1 MAASAGIRSW
11 GTSAGAKEAYLVL
24 SGQVSELNPSP
35 SDAAVER
42 VPLKVV
48 PRRPARGMVG
58 DAPVRSTYTSRVR
71 AGEDVP
77 IRGCTPTQAR
87 NALVASMH
95 PGLAAGEAGDKAKAW
110 QEKLRARAFVMGEP
124 RSFHPPSA
132 CASRPAP
139 SAQSQRL
146 AAAALAVPRQ
156 ISRQQQR
163 YAAAVRGSGS
173 SGRQQRE
180 AWGLAS
186 PGREGTPDLA
196 GAASATVRIP
206 APREILERHCSR
218 ELLEA
223 MAVAE
228 GRQASEAEAEAE
240 AEAEPPPTTA
250 PRQCCRASRPQQT
263 AAAAAACAVPP
274 P

>member
-95 PGLAAGEAGDKAKAW
+95 PGLAAGEAGLSDP
-110 QEKLRARAFVMGEP
+110 L
-124 RSFHPPSA
+124 HT
-132 CASRPAP
+132 
-139 SAQSQRL
+139 
-146 AAAALAVPRQ
+146 
-156 ISRQQQR
+156 
-163 YAAAVRGSGS
+163 RGLH
-173 SGRQQRE
+173 
-180 AWGLAS
+180 A
-186 PGREGTPDLA
+186 DLQL
-196 GAASATVRIP
+196 S
-206 APREILERHCSR
+206 
-218 ELLEA
+218 
-223 MAVAE
+223 
-228 GRQASEAEAEAE
+228 
-240 AEAEPPPTTA
+240 
-250 PRQCCRASRPQQT
+250 
-263 AAAAAACAVPP
+263 
-274 P
+274 